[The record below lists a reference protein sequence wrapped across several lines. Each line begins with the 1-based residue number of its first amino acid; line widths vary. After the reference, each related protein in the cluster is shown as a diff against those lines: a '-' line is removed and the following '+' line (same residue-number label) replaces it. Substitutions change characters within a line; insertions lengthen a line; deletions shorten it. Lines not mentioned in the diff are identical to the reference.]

1 MAARQA
7 ALNRPHDHPEKHTMP
22 QPVHLLVR
30 TLLLCTTVV
39 FSAAHAQPLTVV
51 NFGGANGK
59 AQNLAFIQ
67 PFAREQGVATTS
79 AEYNGDLAT
88 IRTQVQKG
96 DVRWDVVEVESV
108 DLQNGCDEG
117 LFEPFDRN
125 ILPHA
130 GMLLPGTIK
139 DCGVGAFVWSTVLAY
154 NSKRLHDTPRSWAD
168 FWDVQRFPGKRGL
181 RKGARYNLEIALLSD
196 GVRRR
201 DVYPLLSTE
210 AGVERAFK
218 RLGQL
223 KPHIVWWESGAQPV
237 QRLSSGEVSLSSAYN
252 GRIAAAQSEGQDG
265 LQIGWNDAIYELDY
279 WAVVKGS
286 ARARQARNFIRYAT
300 SEEPQLAFSRAIPYG
315 PTHINAILRYDSGRA
330 RASADGSHLVDL
342 SLVASELPSAP
353 GNLRRSLALDAKFW
367 IQRGAALERM
377 FQQRML

>member
-1 MAARQA
+1 
-7 ALNRPHDHPEKHTMP
+7 MP
-22 QPVHLLVR
+22 APLCSRVR
-30 TLLLCTTVV
+30 TLLLCTAVV
-39 FSAAHAQPLTVV
+39 LSAAHAQPLTVV

-67 PFAREQGVATTS
+67 PFARAQGVLTHST
-79 AEYNGDLAT
+79 EYNGDLAS
-88 IRTQVQKG
+88 IRAQVQKG

-125 ILPHA
+125 SLPHA
-130 GMLLPGTIK
+130 GMLLPGAIK
-139 DCGVGAFVWSTVLAY
+139 HCGVGAFVWSTVLAY
-154 NSKRLHDTPRSWAD
+154 NAKRLREVPRNWAD
-168 FWDVQRFPGKRGL
+168 FWDIQRFPGKRGL
-181 RKGARYNLEIALLSD
+181 RKGARYNLEIALMSD

-201 DVYPLLSTE
+201 DVYHLLSTE

-218 RLGQL
+218 RLEQL

-237 QRLSSGEVSLSSAYN
+237 QWLASGDVTLSTAYN
-252 GRIAAAQSEGQDG
+252 GRIAAAQSEGQEG
-265 LQIGWNDAIYELDY
+265 LQIGWNDAIFELDY

-286 ARARQARNFIRYAT
+286 ARAAQARNFIRYAT

-315 PTHINAILRYDSGRA
+315 PTHINAILRYDTGRGRA
-330 RASADGSHLVDL
+330 NAEGTHLVDL
-342 SLVASELPSAP
+342 SLVASDLPSAP

-367 IQRGAALERM
+367 IQRGIALERL
-377 FQQRML
+377 FQQRMQ

>member
-1 MAARQA
+1 
-7 ALNRPHDHPEKHTMP
+7 MP
-22 QPVHLLVR
+22 VSVRYLVH
-30 TLLLCTTVV
+30 TLLLYTAVALG
-39 FSAAHAQPLTVV
+39 AAQAQLPLTVV

-59 AQNLAFIQ
+59 AQNQAFIQ

-79 AEYNGDLAT
+79 AEYNGDLAA
-88 IRTQVQKG
+88 IRAQVQTAE
-96 DVRWDVVEVESV
+96 VRWDVVEVESV

-117 LFEPFDRN
+117 LFELFDRN
-125 ILPHA
+125 NLPHA

-154 NSKRLHDTPRSWAD
+154 NSKRLRDAPRSWAD

-181 RKGARYNLEIALLSD
+181 RKGARYNLEIALMSD

-201 DVYPLLSTE
+201 DVYHLLTTE

-218 RLGQL
+218 RLEQL

-237 QRLSSGEVSLSSAYN
+237 QRLASGDVSLSSAYN

-286 ARARQARNFIRYAT
+286 ARARQARDFIRYAT

-330 RASADGSHLVDL
+330 RASADSSHLVDL
-342 SLVASELPSAP
+342 SLVPSELPSAP

-367 IQRGAALERM
+367 IQRGATLERM